1 MLCSMASH
9 IRKCSVQRGFMNA
22 CFLCWSHTGCLA
34 ETGSVLW
41 AVMFQFDQKL
51 CGSGS
56 TRRGFTAMALYHKPL
71 GRLSRAQEPER
82 WQRLSP
88 VEHLHVRHA
97 GPRKSLCHWWN
108 SASNVPLQ
116 RLTEQLKDN
125 LLVKADNLYVFIQVI
140 LLSLMSSP
148 TYSLRII
155 PLSELWR
162 DFPWHLNWKECL
174 QPIHQKNVVEKLN
187 LATGK
192 TRQSDN
198 LNVL

>member
-1 MLCSMASH
+1 M
-9 IRKCSVQRGFMNA
+9 
-22 CFLCWSHTGCLA
+22 
-34 ETGSVLW
+34 GSVLW

-71 GRLSRAQEPER
+71 GRLSRAPEPER

-97 GPRKSLCHWWN
+97 GPEVLM
-108 SASNVPLQ
+108 PLVEFCFKRTTSKMNQ
-116 RLTEQLKDN
+116 QLKNN
-125 LLVKADNLYVFIQVI
+125 LLVKTDNLSVFIQVI

-155 PLSELWR
+155 PLSEL
-162 DFPWHLNWKECL
+162 
-174 QPIHQKNVVEKLN
+174 
-187 LATGK
+187 
-192 TRQSDN
+192 
-198 LNVL
+198 